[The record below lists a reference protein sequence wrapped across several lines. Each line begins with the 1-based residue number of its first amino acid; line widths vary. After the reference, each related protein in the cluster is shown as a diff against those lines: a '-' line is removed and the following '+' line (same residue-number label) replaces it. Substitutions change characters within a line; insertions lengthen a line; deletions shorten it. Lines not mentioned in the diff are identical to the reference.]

1 MKSIL
6 LLLGLAICGFTSA
19 GAEIH
24 KETHEQLLNA
34 EKGTAIG
41 LGKSKSL
48 ASSRARRNIPKGARK
63 VGATKYV
70 KNADGSYTAYM
81 DWRK

>member
-1 MKSIL
+1 MKTIF
-6 LLLGLAICGFTSA
+6 LLLGLTICGFKSA
-19 GAEIH
+19 GSEICIVTH
-24 KETHEQLLNA
+24 KQLLNA

-41 LGKSKSL
+41 LGKTKSL
-48 ASSRARRNIPKGARK
+48 ANLRARRNIPKGARK

>member
-24 KETHEQLLNA
+24 KETHALLLDA

-41 LGKSKSL
+41 LGKGKSL
-48 ASSRARRNIPKGARK
+48 ANLKARQNIPKGAMK
-63 VGATKYV
+63 VGKTKYV